1 LCSPPLVRALA
12 EGQDGD
18 LPAAKELAMQTLR
31 EAAARGF
38 RPIVV
43 HTQLSLA
50 RVLAS
55 AGETA
60 PARTA
65 LQQAATLAMQL
76 GLKR

>member
-1 LCSPPLVRALA
+1 
-12 EGQDGD
+12 
-18 LPAAKELAMQTLR
+18 MQTLR